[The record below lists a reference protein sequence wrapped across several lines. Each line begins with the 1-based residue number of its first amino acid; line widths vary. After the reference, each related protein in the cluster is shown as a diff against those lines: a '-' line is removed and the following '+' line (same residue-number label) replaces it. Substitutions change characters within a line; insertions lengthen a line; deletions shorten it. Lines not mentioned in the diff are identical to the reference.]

1 MFAGIGLTGNEA
13 VDKLANSATENRLID
28 EVAHPSRE
36 YAKKRISRAA
46 IKDWEDTLKKNLKG
60 SSVLHSKLKNSPKER
75 KMLLNLTPRSIQ
87 RQIFKIRLGVKSL
100 PLVTDKISNCVYCDH
115 QFNLPQSEAI
125 HFITDCPVLFNARQK
140 LLDYIKIEE
149 RALAPNELFTA
160 IINAQTD
167 RQYKELIQLLNKFP
181 YSF

>member
-1 MFAGIGLTGNEA
+1 MGRQIQEKSRGIRKITF
-13 VDKLANSATENRLID
+13 KI
-28 EVAHPSRE
+28 
-36 YAKKRISRAA
+36 KKFPQR
-46 IKDWEDTLKKNLKG
+46 KKNA
-60 SSVLHSKLKNSPKER
+60 SE
-75 KMLLNLTPRSIQ
+75 LTPRSIQ

-100 PLVTDKISNCVYCDH
+100 PLVKYKISNCIYCDY
-115 QFNLPQSEAI
+115 QFIFPQSEAI
-125 HFITDCPVLFNARQK
+125 HFVTDCPALFNARQK

-149 RALAPNELFTA
+149 RALAPKELFTA